1 MNASNRTDQRLNRA
15 SLIFGIIASLAT
27 VAATIAT
34 FAAVSFN
41 GQAQQS
47 EDEAGDLRDDVESL
61 RAERDQLSEE
71 IVALESQLEQPGTA
85 ETTSTAVTVDLE
97 DNLALERCTNY
108 SSSGG
113 HWDAKPVQLGGQ
125 EYVHAFSCVP
135 YVTDATAANGRKS
148 VGYVDFAVPSGA
160 ERLTGLVGIAD
171 DSADTSMIVEF
182 VVHPV
187 PEAGEPLFVQ
197 TLKYGDVEA
206 LDLDVTGQSRVR
218 FQVEVIDTEVLRDL
232 SDNIATASWAEVR
245 FS

>member
-1 MNASNRTDQRLNRA
+1 MEASNRTDHRLNRA

-27 VAATIAT
+27 VAATL
-34 FAAVSFN
+34 AAFFFN

-47 EDEAGDLRDDVESL
+47 EDEAGTLRDDVESL

-71 IVALESQLEQPGTA
+71 IVALESQLEQPITGETA
-85 ETTSTAVTVDLE
+85 STAVTLDFD
-97 DNLALERCTNY
+97 DNLALDNCTNY

-113 HWDAKPVQLGGQ
+113 HWNSRPVRLAGE

-135 YVTDATAANGRKS
+135 YSTNSTPANQRQS
-148 VGYVDFAVPSGA
+148 VGYVDFAVPAGA
-160 ERLTGLVGIAD
+160 ERLTGLAGIAD

-187 PEAGEPLFVQ
+187 PETGEPLFSQ
-197 TLKYGDVEA
+197 TLKYGEVEEF
-206 LDLDVTGQSRVR
+206 DLDVTEHGRVR
-218 FQVEVIDTEVLRDL
+218 FQVEVIDTQVYGDL
-232 SDNIATASWAEVR
+232 TDNTATASWAEVR